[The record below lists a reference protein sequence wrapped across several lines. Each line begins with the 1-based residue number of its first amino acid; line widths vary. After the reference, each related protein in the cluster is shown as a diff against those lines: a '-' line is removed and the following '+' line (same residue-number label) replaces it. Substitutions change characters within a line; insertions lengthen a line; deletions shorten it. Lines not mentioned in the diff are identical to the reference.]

1 MPATTVWRI
10 ARRPH
15 ALDRS
20 GVGARDSGSRWNAI
34 GTAVIYAGGTIAIA
48 ELETFAHV
56 SGVVPPDLVLVRVA
70 LPARY
75 SSETAALADL
85 PPAWNALP
93 PEAASQPFGTQWATE
108 KRSLVLYVPSVIV
121 PEELNAVLNPSHP
134 EFADVKMTVTRSF
147 HYDPRLFAPR
157 TAPR

>member
-1 MPATTVWRI
+1 MPAATVWRI

-20 GVGARDSGSRWNAI
+20 GVGARDSGGRWNAV
-34 GTAVIYAGGTIAIA
+34 GAAVIYAGGTIAIA

-75 SSETAALADL
+75 SSDTPALSGL
-85 PPAWNALP
+85 PAWNALP
-93 PEAASQPFGTQWATE
+93 PEAASQRFGTQWVAE

-121 PEELNAVLNPSHP
+121 PEEFNAVLNPSHP